1 MKKILILF
9 CFTLILFLVTVE
21 AKGNS
26 SEKLTEEVLVK
37 IDFQNRGVTTK
48 NIDQKLSNISYKLQ
62 GGKVKINLRYQDETI
77 ENQLEALKVRN
88 FEKIEREYQEI
99 LTKFSLEEDLEK
111 AKRVGTPLKEVILL
125 IHQKD
130 YQKLKEEGFSIS
142 VI

>member
-77 ENQLEALKVRN
+77 EKQLEALKVRN
-88 FEKIEREYQEI
+88 FEKVEREYQEI

>member
-62 GGKVKINLRYQDETI
+62 DGKVKINLRYQDETI
-77 ENQLEALKVRN
+77 EKQLEALKVRN
-88 FEKIEREYQEI
+88 FEKVEREYQEI

>member
-21 AKGNS
+21 AKENS

-77 ENQLEALKVRN
+77 EKQLEALKVRN
-88 FEKIEREYQEI
+88 FEKVEREYQEI

>member
-1 MKKILILF
+1 MKKNLILF

-88 FEKIEREYQEI
+88 FEKVEREYQEI

>member
-48 NIDQKLSNISYKLQ
+48 NIVQKLANISYKLQ
-62 GGKVKINLRYQDETI
+62 GGKVKINLRYQDEII
-77 ENQLEALKVRN
+77 EKQLEALKVRN
-88 FEKIEREYQEI
+88 FEKVEREYQEI